1 MTIIGI
7 TGSLASGKSTVA
19 QFISK
24 KKYPSFSAD
33 KTVQNLYKNK
43 KFINQVIRKFKLNN
57 KLKIKNQIKS
67 IIKKNKNKLKA
78 LESIIHPL
86 VRKEMNNFLKIKSK
100 ILILEIPLLIESKL
114 SKYFDEVIFVDAKK
128 KTRLRRY
135 IKRGGNK
142 KIFSLL
148 DSRQLSPVVKKKMCD
163 YTINNNY
170 SLEILKKSVKNFIK
184 NYE

>member
-114 SKYFDEVIFVDAKK
+114 NRYFDKIIFVDAKK
-128 KTRLRRY
+128 KIRLKRY
-135 IKRGGNK
+135 QKRNNDKKMFDILNK
-142 KIFSLL
+142 
-148 DSRQLSPVVKKKMCD
+148 RQLSPAFKKKFCNLI
-163 YTINNNY
+163 INNNY
-170 SLEILKKSVKNFIK
+170 SLTTLRKNVKKFIK